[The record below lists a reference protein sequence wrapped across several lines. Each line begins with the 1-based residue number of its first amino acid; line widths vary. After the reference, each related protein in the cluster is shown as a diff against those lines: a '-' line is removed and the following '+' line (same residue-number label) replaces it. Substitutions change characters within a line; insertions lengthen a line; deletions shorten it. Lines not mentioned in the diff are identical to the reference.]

1 MHAVRLFL
9 TLPLLATVLVGA
21 LRSAAPS
28 ARADENNPDVIPAFV
43 DALNRGD
50 TGLALQLS
58 SPSLV
63 LILPNGQSLTVSAST
78 PFPAALLPITII
90 SLDPQGVGSQTVDA
104 VLTFGSDPTRVR
116 VEFKGEG
123 GVIVSIRILGP

>member
-1 MHAVRLFL
+1 MRAIRLFL
-9 TLPLLATVLVGA
+9 TFLLFAALLVGA
-21 LRSAAPS
+21 LGSGASS
-28 ARADENNPDVIPAFV
+28 ARADENNPDVIPTFV

-63 LILPNGQSLTVSAST
+63 LILPNGQSFTVSAST

-123 GVIVSIRILGP
+123 GVIVSIRVLGP